1 MKKISETTAKLAT
14 LAEKHAKKQWDK
26 HKWPAWQY
34 NKGDLIYLDSFHI
47 TTDRPNKKL
56 KDKRYGPFKVLE
68 KIGQSAY
75 KLKLPRDWQLIHPV
89 FNEVLLSPAIEPKF
103 PNQERIETKAPVITA
118 TKPEPEYILDS
129 KWE

>member
-34 NKGDLIYLDSFHI
+34 NKGGLIYLDSFHI

-68 KIGQSAY
+68 KI
-75 KLKLPRDWQLIHPV
+75 
-89 FNEVLLSPAIEPKF
+89 
-103 PNQERIETKAPVITA
+103 
-118 TKPEPEYILDS
+118 
-129 KWE
+129 